1 MNRWEYNIKVHLEAV
16 EWEVMDWID
25 LAQDKDRWRDL
36 LKAVMGTFG
45 FHKMRGISRLAEKR
59 LASQEGLFFVE
70 SARR

>member
-1 MNRWEYNIKVHLEAV
+1 MHLEAV

-25 LAQDKDRWRDL
+25 LAQDRDRWRDL

-45 FHKMRGISRLAEKR
+45 FHKMQGIYGLAEKR

-70 SARR
+70 SARG